1 METKI
6 PLHYV
11 LNAVKNRLLGV
22 LSASP
27 QRNVHNALMA
37 LKLIQIIVAKNKQQQ
52 HGH

>member
-6 PLHYV
+6 HLHYV
-11 LNAVKNRLLGV
+11 LNAVKNRLLDV

-27 QRNVHNALMA
+27 QQNAHNVLMA
-37 LKLIQIIVAKNKQQQ
+37 MKLTQIIFAQNKQQQ